1 MAETRKSSR
10 LMDVEKYIPNFRY
23 PKDTAEVE
31 FVRATREDGA
41 AINDLYN
48 RAFDQKRT
56 FEEYLWKYW
65 ESPAGPPFGILA
77 REKESGKYLS
87 TSTGVTKQVW
97 VQGREVPGILTCETS
112 SDPDARGG
120 GRLFKG
126 VMQGFGVSVNDE
138 RGIVWSFGGQSSD
151 EAIKIGKRWFGFQI
165 VVELVTWE
173 CVLSLEPALRSRLG
187 GLGGLAAGVMNPL
200 YRARWKSC
208 GSDLSFA
215 EISRFDDAFDQL
227 WQEHRDRYG
236 VVFWRD
242 AATLNWR
249 YVDNPFWKH
258 RIVSAKRD
266 GKLVGYLVWREW
278 DVEGSRIATVL
289 DCWHGE
295 DQAVV
300 EGLLDQARRSAA
312 KSGCAFLRFA
322 IKEGGVEQAA
332 FESALAGRPSPYER
346 VDKIICTP
354 MPGSHPYEQSDEAYE
369 VLGAVMDGS
378 NWFYCQGDCDFR
390 D

>member
-1 MAETRKSSR
+1 
-10 LMDVEKYIPNFRY
+10 MDVEKYIPNFRY

-31 FVRATREDGA
+31 FVRASKEDGA

-65 ESPAGPPFGILA
+65 QSPAGPPFGILA
-77 REKESGKYLS
+77 REKETGKYLS

-126 VMQGFGVSVNDE
+126 VMQGFGVAVNDE

-200 YRARWKSC
+200 HRARWKKC
-208 GSDLSFA
+208 GAGLSFS
-215 EISRFDDAFDQL
+215 EIHRFDAAFDQL
-227 WQEHRDRYG
+227 WEEHRDRYG

-258 RIVSAKRD
+258 RIVRAERD
-266 GKLVGYLVWREW
+266 GQLAGYLVWREW

-289 DCWHGE
+289 DAWHGE
-295 DQAVV
+295 DQEVL

-312 KSGCAFLRFA
+312 KTGCAFLRFA
-322 IKEGGVEQAA
+322 IKAGGVEQSA
-332 FESALAGRPSPYER
+332 FEGALGGRPSPYER

-354 MPGSHPYEQSDEAYE
+354 MPGSNPYEQSEEAYE

-378 NWFYCQGDCDFR
+378 NWYYCQGDCDFR